1 MKNLKK
7 RCMSSMRMNKCWRSY
22 HKLTAS
28 VFYTHS
34 FFPRMDYNIWAS
46 HTFEK
51 VEYSLEVQ
59 DGSYQHSK
67 EKNYIGEGAIL
78 HLAMKYFTCPCR
90 HSNSK
95 YTVETQL
102 TAALGIDIQHI
113 FFYGGG
119 TSDPSPLNLYAHGPR
134 YTHYMCSV
142 LHVFTISYF
151 FLYVY
156 KLYEAMHHT
165 HVLKQSKC
173 KVFCFPDP
181 YINFS

>member
-113 FFYGGG
+113 FFLWGRGF
-119 TSDPSPLNLYAHGPR
+119 SP
-134 YTHYMCSV
+134 
-142 LHVFTISYF
+142 
-151 FLYVY
+151 
-156 KLYEAMHHT
+156 
-165 HVLKQSKC
+165 QS
-173 KVFCFPDP
+173 P
-181 YINFS
+181 